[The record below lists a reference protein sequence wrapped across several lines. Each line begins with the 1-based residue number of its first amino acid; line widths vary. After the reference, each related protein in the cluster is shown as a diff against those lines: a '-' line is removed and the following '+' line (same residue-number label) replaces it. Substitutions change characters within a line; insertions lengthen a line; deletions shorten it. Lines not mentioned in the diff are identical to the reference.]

1 MLGPSGCGKST
12 LLRLMAGLRT
22 DGAFTGSLG
31 ASDHHP
37 VAGRIAYM
45 AQDDLLFPWLTVAQ
59 NVSLG
64 ARLRRES
71 PDSTR
76 VGTLIR
82 EVGLEDHATKKPGQL
97 SGGMRQRCALARTLM
112 EGTPV
117 VLLDEPFSALD
128 PATRRQMQELS
139 CRVLSGK
146 TVLLVTHDLAEA
158 LRLGDRLYTMSEKGL
173 ECHSLAPS
181 DAIRSLEDPCV
192 MAIQTSV
199 FTALNS

>member
-12 LLRLMAGLRT
+12 LLRLMAGLHT
-22 DGAFTGSLG
+22 DGVFTGKLG
-31 ASDHHP
+31 VSDHRP
-37 VAGRIAYM
+37 VSGRIAYM
-45 AQDDLLFPWLTVAQ
+45 AQDDLLFPWLTVRQ

-71 PDSTR
+71 PDSER

-82 EVGLEDHATKKPGQL
+82 EVGLEDHAAKKPGQL

-112 EGTPV
+112 EETSV

-173 ECHSLAPS
+173 ECYSLVPS

-192 MAIQTSV
+192 MAVQASV